1 VGPRFVYIARL
12 LLHFYSAERLM
23 LRKYGWL
30 IAFALLMFLF
40 EGIVMHLIEVLTT
53 EYDKCHNMDSVNPLK
68 LVKCSDLNMGE

>member
-1 VGPRFVYIARL
+1 
-12 LLHFYSAERLM
+12 M

-40 EGIVMHLIEVLTT
+40 EGIVMHLIEVMTT
-53 EYDKCHNMDSVNPLK
+53 EYDKCRNMDSVNPLK